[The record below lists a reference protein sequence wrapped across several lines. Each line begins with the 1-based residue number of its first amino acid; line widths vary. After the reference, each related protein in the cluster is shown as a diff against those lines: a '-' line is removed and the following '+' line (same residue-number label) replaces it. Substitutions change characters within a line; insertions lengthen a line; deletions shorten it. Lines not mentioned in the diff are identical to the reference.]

1 MNWVNSSIFYHIYP
15 LGFCGAPMTND
26 NGETIDRILKVK
38 EWIPHFLELGINAL
52 YLGPVFESS
61 EHGYDTKDYFKI
73 DRR

>member
-38 EWIPHFLELGINAL
+38 EWI
-52 YLGPVFESS
+52 
-61 EHGYDTKDYFKI
+61 
-73 DRR
+73 

>member
-38 EWIPHFLELGINAL
+38 EWIPHFFRAGNQCFISGA
-52 YLGPVFESS
+52 GF
-61 EHGYDTKDYFKI
+61 
-73 DRR
+73 